1 MHVKSWAFLLII
13 AVIACAAGAD
23 AQTAKRKR
31 ATKSKRAATTRTAA
45 KPQPAAQPDAAAPAE
60 PATEQTQSAQP
71 KEAERITVE
80 ELKAKLAKN
89 EPVFIIDSRS
99 QGSYDSNET
108 KIKGSVRIPMDE
120 VESRL
125 GEIPRDKNIVVYC
138 T

>member
-1 MHVKSWAFLLII
+1 MHVKRWTVLLVI
-13 AVIACAAGAD
+13 ALIACAAGAD
-23 AQTAKRKR
+23 AQTAKRKS
-31 ATKSKRAATTRTAA
+31 ATKSKGAATTQTAA
-45 KPQPAAQPDAAAPAE
+45 KPQPAVKSDAAPAE
-60 PATEQTQSAQP
+60 SSTAETQSAQP

-99 QGSYDSNET
+99 QGSYDSSET
-108 KIKGSVRIPMDE
+108 KIKGSVRIPMDD

-125 GEIPRDKNIVVYC
+125 SEIPRDKEIVVYC